1 MKRLYISFLS
11 VLIMMLALSSCREEP
26 AETAQQ
32 VSPVVVD
39 KATIELNDQEFGL
52 YYGDKYR
59 NQSGVFYVVLSDA
72 ACYRDGYS
80 EPYLDSQGDMLVLE
94 LNTSVIRE
102 GEAMEIP
109 SGKYSL
115 GETRSG
121 QSSIIAD
128 ASYVVRL
135 EGHTQSRYEIKSGS
149 INVVRT
155 PEGGYDIVT
164 EDFVLKKNG
173 VEYPVSYSFRGDLLL
188 EDYDVVAP
196 RLITIEDDV
205 IDMPFTDL
213 IGLYYG
219 NLYGYGT
226 ANYVMTLYTQGFDE
240 TTSDSPGLL
249 LTINCFA
256 DLISGDEVPELDPG
270 RYTVTGVFDATEF
283 SILYGLTT
291 SSATGGTY
299 AFGSYVYQVDARGG
313 MIIDYISSGTMDV
326 SLDEEGVYTIAYD
339 FKTQASRTIKGT
351 WIGKIPFSNLATDD
365 DRVVLST
372 LEDDVDCDMS
382 KIETGSLAY
391 VETLKTTAMEPE
403 DISEV
408 WRLSLQPR
416 DFTEEEKKLPWDER
430 IEIYCPDGDAMI
442 FEFVLPLGSDGNPAP
457 ERGREY
463 VYTIQPDLALADYD
477 YQLCVSKMGR
487 PYDDI
492 FDPAQHNMY
501 YFIDGYDFC
510 NSRRGFTWSSDGYRG
525 VWYFH
530 YLEKH
535 WLNMDEHAPAIRG
548 EIKIMSTSAPKVV
561 NGKKVVNMNIEWNLI
576 DDSDAA
582 NRIRGSWDGP
592 VTIHK

>member
-1 MKRLYISFLS
+1 MKKLYISFLS
-11 VLIMMLALSSCREEP
+11 VIIIMLALSSCREEP
-26 AETAQQ
+26 SKVEEQ

-39 KATIELNDQEFGL
+39 KTTIELNDQEFGL

-80 EPYLDSQGDMLVLE
+80 DPYLDSQGDMLVLE
-94 LNTSVIRE
+94 LNTSVLRE
-102 GEAMEIP
+102 GEPMEIP
-109 SGKYSL
+109 SGKYSV
-115 GETRSG
+115 GETKSG
-121 QSSIIAD
+121 QSSIIQD
-128 ASYVVRL
+128 ASYVIRL
-135 EGHTQSRYEIKSGS
+135 EGHTQSRYAIKSGS
-149 INVVRT
+149 INLVRT

-164 EDFVLKKNG
+164 ENFVLNKNG
-173 VEYPVSYSFRGDLLL
+173 VDYPVSYSFRGDILL

-196 RLITIEDDV
+196 RLITIEDDI

-213 IGLYYG
+213 VGLYYG

-240 TTSDSPGLL
+240 STTDTPGML

-270 RYTVTGVFDATEF
+270 KYTVTGVFDASEF

-291 SSATGGTY
+291 SSSTGGTY

-326 SLDEEGVYTIAYD
+326 SLDEDGVYTIVYD
-339 FKTQASRTIKGT
+339 FMTQASRKVQGM
-351 WIGKIPFSNLATDD
+351 WVGKILFSNLATDD

-382 KIETGSLAY
+382 KIETGSLAH
-391 VETLKTTAMEPE
+391 VETLQTTAMEPE
-403 DISEV
+403 EISEV

-416 DFTEEEKKLPWDER
+416 DFTDEEKKLPWEER

-463 VYTIQPDLALADYD
+463 VYRIQPDLALSDYD

-492 FDPAQHNMY
+492 FDPDQHNMY

-510 NSRRGFTWSSDGYRG
+510 NSRRGFTWSTDGFRG

-561 NGKKVVNMNIEWNLI
+561 DGRTVVNMNLTWDLI

-582 NRIRGSWDGP
+582 NRIRGSWSGP